1 MSLVA
6 NPLLAFPGL
15 LSGPPPEV
23 RAVLIALAYLL
34 FKHAIADYF
43 LQTRYQWFN
52 KGQYG
57 HLGGVVHSGLHV
69 LLTVP
74 VFFILPGASLTLAAV
89 LLAAEFLI
97 HYHVDWVK
105 DSVVR
110 ARGWTSADDGYWR
123 AMGADQLVH
132 GLTYVAIVWILSSA

>member
-6 NPLLAFPGL
+6 NPLLAFLGL
-15 LSGPPPEV
+15 LSGPPHEV
-23 RAVLIALAYLL
+23 RVVLAALAYLL

-52 KGQYG
+52 KGKYG

-74 VFFILPGASLTLAAV
+74 VFFILPGATLMLASV

-97 HYHVDWVK
+97 HYHVDCAK
-105 DSVVR
+105 DSVVK
-110 ARGWTSADDGYWR
+110 ARGWTSTDDGYWR

-132 GLTYVAIVWILSSA
+132 GLTYVAMVWIVASA